1 MSRKLLLASLA
12 LQVALAAT
20 AFAAPKMKALIVDG
34 QNNHDWKSTTPV
46 LKKDLEDS
54 GLFRVDVATTPP
66 KGGPMEQFK
75 PNFAAYR
82 VVVLN
87 YVGDNWS
94 EPVRA
99 AFLDYVR
106 KGGGV
111 VVFHAADNAFGDW
124 PEFTEIVGLG
134 GWVAWNEKSGPYL
147 YWKDGKIV
155 RDDSPG
161 RAGNHGRQ
169 HAYQITVRDPKH
181 PVMAGLPPVWMH
193 AKDELY
199 DHMRGPAKN
208 LTLLATAYSDP
219 ATRGS
224 GRDEPL
230 MFTIAYGKGR
240 IFHTMIGH
248 DPSSMSCVGFIVTL
262 QRGAEWAATGK
273 VKRKVPADFPTAT
286 EVRTR
291 P

>member
-1 MSRKLLLASLA
+1 MFPRLSLPSLA
-12 LQVALAAT
+12 LAAALAAT
-20 AFAAPKMKALIVDG
+20 AFAAPKMKTLIVDG

-46 LKKDLEDS
+46 LQKQLEAC
-54 GLFRVDVATTPP
+54 GLFQVDLATTPP

-87 YVGDNWS
+87 YVGDNWT

-99 AFLDYVR
+99 AFLAYVR
-106 KGGGV
+106 EGGGV

-124 PEFTEIVGLG
+124 PEFTEIIGLG
-134 GWVAWNEKSGPYL
+134 GWGAWNEKSGPYL
-147 YWKDGKIV
+147 HWRDGQVV
-155 RDDSPG
+155 REDVPG
-161 RAGNHGRQ
+161 RAGNHGKQ
-169 HAYQITVRDPKH
+169 HPYQITVRDAKH
-181 PVMAGLPPVWMH
+181 PIMAGLPPVWMH
-193 AKDELY
+193 VKDELY
-199 DHMRGPAKN
+199 DHMRGPAKR

-219 ATRGS
+219 STRGS
-224 GRDEPL
+224 GLHEPS

-248 DPSSMSCVGFIVTL
+248 DPSSMSCVGFMVTL

-273 VKRKVPADFPTAT
+273 VKQKVPADFPTAT

>member
-1 MSRKLLLASLA
+1 MFPRLSLASLA
-12 LQVALAAT
+12 LAAALAAT
-20 AFAAPKMKALIVDG
+20 AFAAPKMKTLIVDG

-46 LKKDLEDS
+46 LQKQLEAC
-54 GLFRVDVATTPP
+54 GLFQVDVATTPP

-87 YVGDNWS
+87 YVGDNWT

-99 AFLDYVR
+99 AFLAYVR
-106 KGGGV
+106 EGGGV

-124 PEFTEIVGLG
+124 PEFTEIIGLG
-134 GWVAWNEKSGPYL
+134 GWGAWNEKSGPYL
-147 YWKDGKIV
+147 HWRDGQVV
-155 RDDSPG
+155 REDVPG
-161 RAGNHGRQ
+161 RAGNHGKQ
-169 HAYQITVRDPKH
+169 HPYQITVRDAKH
-181 PVMAGLPPVWMH
+181 PIMAGLPPVWMH
-193 AKDELY
+193 VKDELY
-199 DHMRGPAKN
+199 DHMRGPAKR
-208 LTLLATAYSDP
+208 LRLLATAYSDP
-219 ATRGS
+219 STRGS
-224 GRDEPL
+224 GLHEPS

-248 DPSSMSCVGFIVTL
+248 DPSSMSCVGFMVTL

-273 VKRKVPADFPTAT
+273 VKQKVPADFPTAT

>member
-1 MSRKLLLASLA
+1 MFRPFSLASLA
-12 LQVALAAT
+12 LCAALAAT
-20 AFAAPKMKALIVDG
+20 ASAAPKMKTLIVDG

-46 LKKDLEDS
+46 LQKQLEDT
-54 GLFRVDVATTPP
+54 GLFQVDVATTPP
-66 KGGPMEQFK
+66 KGAPMEPFK
-75 PNFAAYR
+75 PDFAAYR

-87 YVGDNWS
+87 YVGDNWT

-99 AFLDYVR
+99 AFLAYVR

-124 PEFTEIVGLG
+124 PEFTEIIGLG
-134 GWVAWNEKSGPYL
+134 GWAAWNEKSGPYL
-147 YWKDGKIV
+147 YWRDGQVV
-155 RDDSPG
+155 REDVPG
-161 RAGNHGRQ
+161 RAGSHGKQ
-169 HAYQITVRDPKH
+169 HPYQITVRDAKH
-181 PVMAGLPPVWMH
+181 PIMAGLPPVWMH

-219 ATRGS
+219 STRGS

-230 MFTIAYGKGR
+230 MFTITYGKGR

-248 DPSSMSCVGFIVTL
+248 DPSSMSCVGFTVTL

-273 VKRKVPADFPTAT
+273 VKQKVPADFPTAT